1 MGFKRVKSSSSKHM
15 FFTHCEKSA
24 FKPWKPPT
32 MVIPYTE
39 LIEMIYDNE
48 EIKNELLEYLG
59 TLKIKVIDGNIKLV
73 KK

>member
-1 MGFKRVKSSSSKHM
+1 
-15 FFTHCEKSA
+15 
-24 FKPWKPPT
+24 